1 VERLTTVSLR
11 SGRILSLCTSTD
23 TLWYFKEMEGT
34 KGKGPVLLRLC
45 NELLRRLSKAEDTI
59 FCGRI
64 LIFLSKS
71 FILGE
76 RSGVNL
82 RGEFNV
88 ENITLFDKMP
98 CPTATD
104 AMMDIDQVEAGV
116 GAVEGEAG
124 EVAPVQ
130 GGTKSTLEDTA
141 RVGKTVSFET
151 PTTKEPKA
159 DQSVLSADPL
169 YPVFWSLQ
177 NFFCNPT
184 KLFVKESFETFK
196 LGLAATMTKFKAV
209 DEKQGAAARTAEEAR
224 GRGSNSGVAGEKR
237 KREDLGA
244 HFNPKYLTSR
254 ELFELEVGFPSLPTA
269 SIPDDGNIGLGN
281 TPHPSSR
288 RKGTPPYFRHEPFRA
303 CLHTPLCQP
312 DFLC

>member
-1 VERLTTVSLR
+1 
-11 SGRILSLCTSTD
+11 
-23 TLWYFKEMEGT
+23 MEGT

-88 ENITLFDKMP
+88 ENITLFDQTP
-98 CPTATD
+98 PATAKD
-104 AMMDIDQVEAGV
+104 EKMDIDREETGV
-116 GAVEGEAG
+116 AVVSEAG
-124 EVAPVQ
+124 EATLAE
-130 GGTKSTLEDTA
+130 GGAKPTTENSAK
-141 RVGKTVSFET
+141 VGKTVSFET
-151 PTTKEPKA
+151 PMIQEPKA
-159 DQSVLSADPL
+159 DQGVLSADSL

-177 NFFCNPT
+177 NFFSNPT
-184 KLFVKESFETFK
+184 RLFVRESFETFK
-196 LGLAATMTKFKAV
+196 SGLAATMTKFKAV
-209 DEKQGAAARTAEEAR
+209 DEEQMKQGAAARTADEAR
-224 GRGSNSGVAGEKR
+224 GRGTNGGVAGEKR

-254 ELFELEVGFPSLPTA
+254 ELFELEVGFPSL
-269 SIPDDGNIGLGN
+269 SINQY
-281 TPHPSSR
+281 S
-288 RKGTPPYFRHEPFRA
+288 
-303 CLHTPLCQP
+303 
-312 DFLC
+312 